1 MLKLAISAEKV
12 SSGMIT
18 DSIVLVSDIIRSHC
32 SVRCIVSIIVLL
44 WLAEDL
50 LGFRSPDS
58 MALFFHYLQQWDRKL
73 L

>member
-1 MLKLAISAEKV
+1 MLKLDISAEEV

-18 DSIVLVSDIIRSHC
+18 DSIVLVSDIIRLHC
-32 SVRCIVSIIVLL
+32 SLKHIGSVIAPFWI
-44 WLAEDL
+44 AEEL

-58 MALFFHYLQQWDRKL
+58 MALFFHYLQQWL